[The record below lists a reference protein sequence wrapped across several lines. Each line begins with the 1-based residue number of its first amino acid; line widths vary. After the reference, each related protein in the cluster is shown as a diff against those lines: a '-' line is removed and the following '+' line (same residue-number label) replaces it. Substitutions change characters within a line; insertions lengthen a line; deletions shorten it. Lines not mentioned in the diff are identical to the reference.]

1 MSTILIL
8 NNYDIRSFAEDRP
21 PFPDHF
27 FYGVN
32 YLYKRGDKIVA
43 LGDKRN
49 RFLSMIETINRGL
62 RLHIPLGDLSQ
73 QWNILPELRS
83 ADLIYSPCDSVAQF
97 LCYLRAIGL
106 IKIPIVCLA
115 HHPPLQGRA
124 SFIRRPWVKLV
135 LRGIS
140 AFPSLSR
147 TVASQINALD
157 ANRQLSSALAWGPD
171 LNYYP
176 PYSPGRGG
184 VISAGRTG
192 RDFVTFGRAASRTS
206 SSATIVCPFRYV
218 AAEFK
223 EFRSN
228 VTVFANQNELHFTYR
243 ELIEMYSTNQA
254 IAIPMV
260 EASGLCGLSSLLDAL
275 GMGRAVI
282 MTRNP
287 SIDIDVEA
295 EGIGF
300 AVAPGDTEGWQRAI
314 QFIEDYPEEAQA
326 MGYRARRLAEERYN
340 SQMFANSL
348 LKIIDRVLGKSSSEA

>member
-1 MSTILIL
+1 MRAALRGWLFSYGCRSMSTILIL

-32 YLYKRGDKIVA
+32 YLHKRGDKIVA

-49 RFLSMIETINRGL
+49 RFLSMIETINRIL

-73 QWNILPELRS
+73 QWNVLPELRS

-176 PYSPGRGG
+176 PYSPGAR
-184 VISAGRTG
+184 R
-192 RDFVTFGRAASRTS
+192 RDLG
-206 SSATIVCPFRYV
+206 
-218 AAEFK
+218 
-223 EFRSN
+223 RSN
-228 VTVFANQNELHFTYR
+228 RT
-243 ELIEMYSTNQA
+243 
-254 IAIPMV
+254 
-260 EASGLCGLSSLLDAL
+260 
-275 GMGRAVI
+275 
-282 MTRNP
+282 
-287 SIDIDVEA
+287 
-295 EGIGF
+295 
-300 AVAPGDTEGWQRAI
+300 
-314 QFIEDYPEEAQA
+314 
-326 MGYRARRLAEERYN
+326 
-340 SQMFANSL
+340 
-348 LKIIDRVLGKSSSEA
+348 